1 LGFAPRPFDRLAFI
15 EDERARAGL
24 LQLAEVTN
32 RRQAFLKSAGGG
44 SIPLYHD
51 PKAVFTDRAAF
62 AALPV

>member
-51 PKAVFTDRAAF
+51 PKAVFTSTAAD
-62 AALPV
+62 AAPPV